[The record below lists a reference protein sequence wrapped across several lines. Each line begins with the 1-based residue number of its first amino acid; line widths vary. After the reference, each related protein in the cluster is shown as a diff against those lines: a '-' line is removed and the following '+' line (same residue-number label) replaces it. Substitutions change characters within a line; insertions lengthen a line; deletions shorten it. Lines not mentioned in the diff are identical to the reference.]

1 MKCKICTEIDCVL
14 NSKSFSYSGSL
25 SSYSCD
31 FSVRNLVHNLVS
43 SNLKCVDEWL
53 ISDCQSQNYQDFQYN
68 KTTKFYPS

>member
-1 MKCKICTEIDCVL
+1 MNCKICTEIDCVL

-31 FSVRNLVHNLVS
+31 FSVGNLVQNLVS